1 MEWLSSD
8 ESSDD
13 EMPAKRKRGHVV
25 PLEIRWAMIGSL
37 KTMFNTVKP
46 DALAHGAHTIVA
58 KQFDVHQSMVSKLWK
73 RYEEQRAD
81 GDVPDLA
88 AEVADRGRKLKLD
101 DFLINREAEA
111 SCISAL
117 PGS

>member
-1 MEWLSSD
+1 M
-8 ESSDD
+8 
-13 EMPAKRKRGHVV
+13 
-25 PLEIRWAMIGSL
+25 
-37 KTMFNTVKP
+37 
-46 DALAHGAHTIVA
+46 
-58 KQFDVHQSMVSKLWK
+58 HQSMVNKLWK